1 LRWLILRQNLLEAR
15 LADESPSP
23 LHVLLTT
30 MHQRWAEGKLDEAA
44 ALAKAAA
51 PYLHPRAAA
60 GRGLPDLGSLTDEQL
75 DELCAGYREL
85 GFRGEGSEE
94 ENPQEP

>member
-1 LRWLILRQNLLEAR
+1 M
-15 LADESPSP
+15 ADESPTP
-23 LHVLLTT
+23 LHVLLKT

-75 DELCAGYREL
+75 DELCASFREL

-94 ENPQEP
+94 EDPEEP